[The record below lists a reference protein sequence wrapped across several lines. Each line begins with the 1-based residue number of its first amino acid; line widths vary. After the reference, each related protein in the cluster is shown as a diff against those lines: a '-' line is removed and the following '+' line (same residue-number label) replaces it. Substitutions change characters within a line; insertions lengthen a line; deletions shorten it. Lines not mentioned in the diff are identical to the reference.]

1 MSDVQHLRA
10 QIEQL
15 DQLHRDGL
23 LSDTLHRSSRD
34 QLEQALVA
42 AVMASRMASASSA
55 PKAETPSGTPNTPD
69 SSSRSPSA
77 RMTWVGVA
85 AFILIAGGAG
95 YAWKGTPSAMSR
107 PGAAVAMPSSGPESG
122 TAAGTQQPAPHA
134 LGNEQM
140 LDMVQTLA
148 KRLEAQPKDPEGWAM
163 LARSYAT
170 LGRHEEAL
178 PAYAKALALSPADAP
193 LMADY
198 ADALALQ
205 QGRSLAGKPMEWVR
219 KALAADPQQP
229 KALLLAG
236 TEAFDRKAY
245 AEAAGFFERAE
256 RSAAPGTSLLEQARN
271 ALADARTAGG
281 LPASPVPPPTAAGE
295 ARIQGRL
302 SLAPALAA
310 HVKPDDTVFVFARP
324 AQGARMPLAV
334 LKRKASEL
342 PFDFTLDDSL
352 AMSPQARL
360 SGASQVI
367 VSARISR
374 SGQAQPQP
382 GDLEAQATAPLAL
395 GSIGVALQISQAV
408 R

>member
-15 DQLHRDGL
+15 DQLHREGL
-23 LSDTLHRSSRD
+23 LSDALHRSSRE
-34 QLEQALVA
+34 QLEQSLVA
-42 AVMASRMASASSA
+42 AVLTTR
-55 PKAETPSGTPNTPD
+55 AETILPTATAALPSGIEASPPRP
-69 SSSRSPSA
+69 SSVGRK
-77 RMTWVGVA
+77 TWAGVA
-85 AFILIAGGAG
+85 VFILLAGGAG
-95 YAWKGTPSAMSR
+95 YAWKGSPSALSR
-107 PGAAVAMPSSGPESG
+107 PGPIAAMPAGGLEGGS
-122 TAAGTQQPAPHA
+122 TAGAQQPAPHA

-148 KRLEAQPKDPEGWAM
+148 KRLAAQPKDPEGWAM

-170 LGRHEEAL
+170 LGRHDDAL
-178 PAYAKALALSPADAP
+178 PAYARALALSPGDAP

-198 ADALALQ
+198 ADTLALQ
-205 QGRSLAGKPMEWVR
+205 QGRSLTGKPLEWVR

-256 RSAAPGTSLLEQARN
+256 RSAAPGSSLLEQARQ
-271 ALADARTAGG
+271 ALADARQAGG
-281 LPASPVPPPTAAGE
+281 LPATSMPAPVAAGD
-295 ARIQGRL
+295 ARIQGRVSL
-302 SLAPALAA
+302 SPALAA
-310 HVKPDDTVFVFARP
+310 QVRPDDTVFVFARP

-334 LKRKASEL
+334 LKRKASAL
-342 PFDFTLDDSL
+342 PFEFTLDDSL

-360 SGASQVI
+360 SGAGQVI

-382 GDLEAQATAPLAL
+382 GDLEAPATAPLAL
-395 GSIGVALQISQAV
+395 GSLGVALQISQTV

>member
-1 MSDVQHLRA
+1 MSHLQPLRA

-15 DQLHRDGL
+15 DQLHRDGV
-23 LSDTLHRSSRD
+23 LSDELHRSSRL

-42 AVMASRMASASSA
+42 AVLQSGTTA
-55 PKAETPSGTPNTPD
+55 PERFETPSPTPARRT
-69 SSSRSPSA
+69 SPIG
-77 RMTWVGVA
+77 RMTAVSVA
-85 AFILIAGGAG
+85 AFVLLVGGAG
-95 YAWKGTPSAMSR
+95 YAWKGS
-107 PGAAVAMPSSGPESG
+107 PGAGSAATSAASASPENASGAP
-122 TAAGTQQPAPHA
+122 AAGPQTAPHA

-140 LDMVQTLA
+140 LDMIQTLA
-148 KRLEAQPKDPEGWAM
+148 KRLESRPQDPEGWAM

-170 LGRHEEAL
+170 LGRQAEAL
-178 PAYAKALALSPADAP
+178 PAYAKAVALSPGDAA

-205 QGRSLAGKPMEWVR
+205 QGRTLAGVPMDWVR

-236 TEAFDRKAY
+236 TEAYDRKAY
-245 AEAAGFFERAE
+245 AEAASLFERAL
-256 RSAAPGTSLLEQARN
+256 RSAAPGSSLVDQARN
-271 ALADARTAGG
+271 GLEDARQAGG
-281 LPASPVPPPTAAGE
+281 LPAGATPTPQAAAG

-302 SLAPALAA
+302 TLAPALAA
-310 HVKPDDTVFVFARP
+310 QVKPDDTVFVFARP

-342 PFDFTLDDSL
+342 PFDFVLDDSL

-360 SGASQVI
+360 SGTSQVV

-382 GDLEAQATAPLAL
+382 GDLEAQASPPLAL
-395 GSIGVALQISQAV
+395 GSTGVTLQISQTV

>member
-1 MSDVQHLRA
+1 MSEVQHLRT

-23 LSDTLHRSSRD
+23 LSDPLHRSSRE

-42 AVMASRMASASSA
+42 AVMKTSATPAALHEAASSPEA
-55 PKAETPSGTPNTPD
+55 PKRRPSPVGRKT
-69 SSSRSPSA
+69 SA
-77 RMTWVGVA
+77 GVA
-85 AFILIAGGAG
+85 AFVLLVGGAG
-95 YAWKGTPSAMSR
+95 YAWKGTPSAWSR
-107 PGAAVAMPSSGPESG
+107 PAPVAALPSASPGADSTAGP
-122 TAAGTQQPAPHA
+122 QQPAPHA
-134 LGNEQM
+134 LGNAQM
-140 LDMVQTLA
+140 LDMVQSLA
-148 KRLEAQPKDPEGWAM
+148 KRLEAQPKDPDGWAM

-178 PAYAKALALSPADAP
+178 PAYAKALALSPADAA

-205 QGRSLAGKPMEWVR
+205 QGRTLAGKPLEWVR
-219 KALAADPQQP
+219 KALATDPQQA

-245 AEAAGFFERAE
+245 AEAAGFFERAQ
-256 RSAAPGTSLLEQARN
+256 RSAVPGSSLAEQARG
-271 ALADARTAGG
+271 ALEDARQAGG
-281 LPASPVPPPTAAGE
+281 LQPGPTPAPQAAGD

-302 SLAPALAA
+302 TLSPALAA
-310 HVKPDDTVFVFARP
+310 QVRPDDTVFVFARP

-342 PFDFTLDDSL
+342 PFDFVLDDALS
-352 AMSPQARL
+352 MNPQARL
-360 SGASQVI
+360 SSASQVV

-382 GDLEAQATAPLAL
+382 GDLEAQASAPLAL
-395 GSIGVALQISQAV
+395 GATGVVLQISQAV